1 MLATLGLIN
10 KNFWRGYMGPIF
22 TYLIPLVLMLFL
34 GRIMGPQYLVPSI
47 FLISTLCV
55 LLVFM
60 PQSIFEFKNS
70 IILKRI
76 GSTPIKPVVFLL
88 SIAIFNFI
96 LVVSSTA
103 LMFVLSFAVFSDSL
117 QNIMIDKSNI
127 SGTSGLLLPE
137 YMYMFLH
144 ANWGDFIYSFLLM
157 LIMCIFFGLFIASIG
172 RSTLFIQSVG
182 ISTILIVFF
191 VGPIALP
198 ISMIG
203 QVDVVRY
210 IGYFIPFKYAIGLAV
225 ESFTSTMNG
234 TLINISGSSIWD
246 ITAPYIVYSDFIDS
260 TKPIIEV
267 FNQTDK
273 VLNLVMPWVFIM
285 IFGYMTSVTFS
296 WSNRGSIVFRWNAP
310 WIILKSLFINKQ
322 IKIINQKQNIISDKN
337 SPYILEVKDID
348 KTFKIKHDTIHAS
361 NHISFNVTRGR
372 NLGLLGANGA
382 GKTTLI
388 EMMIGINKQ
397 DTGIFSYNFDF
408 NNTFK
413 ESIGIQFQDSNYPF
427 GIRCKDVINYF
438 LKVYGI
444 KMSKLELEQ
453 LLNKFGITSFYSR
466 NCSSLS
472 GGQQQRLNLL
482 LSIIHK
488 PKLLILDEL
497 STGLDIKIR
506 TEIKEFIKNYAIE
519 NNVTI
524 IVISHDMNEVEYLC
538 DDIIMMQTGQ
548 VVDITTK
555 DKILQTNR
563 DLEEYIRKYI

>member
-1 MLATLGLIN
+1 MIATLGLIN

-22 TYLIPLVLMLFL
+22 TYLIPIVLMLFL

-70 IILKRI
+70 TILKRI
-76 GSTPIKPVVFLL
+76 GSTPIKPIIFLL
-88 SIAIFNFI
+88 AIALFNFI
-96 LVVSSTA
+96 LVISSTA
-103 LMFVLSFAVFSDSL
+103 LMFILSFAIFSDSL
-117 QNIMIDKSNI
+117 HNITVDKLAIPNM
-127 SGTSGLLLPE
+127 TGLMWPE
-137 YMYMFLH
+137 YLYMFLH

-210 IGYFIPFKYAIGLAV
+210 IGYFIPFKYPIGLAV
-225 ESFTSTMNG
+225 ESFTSTMG
-234 TLINISGSSIWD
+234 HTLINMNASGIWD
-246 ITAPYIVYSDFIDS
+246 VTVPYLVYSDFIDS

-273 VLNLVMPWVFIM
+273 ILNLVMPWVFIM
-285 IFGYMTSVTFS
+285 IFWYMTSVTFS

-310 WIILKSLFINKQ
+310 WVVMKLLFTSSKNRLLS
-322 IKIINQKQNIISDKN
+322 QKQNIISNKN
-337 SPYILEVKDID
+337 SPYILEVNNID
-348 KTFKIKHDTIHAS
+348 KQFKIKHEIIHA
-361 NHISFNVTRGR
+361 NDHISFNVTRGR

-388 EMMIGINKQ
+388 EMMVGINKQ
-397 DTGIFSYNFDF
+397 DTGVFSYNFDF
-408 NNTFK
+408 DNTFK

-427 GIRCKDVINYF
+427 GIRCKDVVQYF
-438 LKVYGI
+438 LKVYEI
-444 KMSKLELEQ
+444 KITKQELEQ
-453 LLNKFGITSFYSR
+453 LLNKFGITNFYFR

-506 TEIKEFIKNYAIE
+506 TEIKEFIKNYAVE

-538 DDIIMMQTGQ
+538 DDIVMMQAGK
-548 VVDITTK
+548 VIDITTK
-555 DKILQTNR
+555 DKILQTNK
-563 DLEEYIRKYI
+563 DLEQYIRKYI